1 MIGKEMISI
10 HIRSWHM
17 RDFPGGPMVKN
28 PPSDAATQIGVL
40 RYLIGEQRSHTL
52 HMKVKGKVAQ

>member
-17 RDFPGGPMVKN
+17 RDFPGGPVVMN
-28 PPSDAATQIGVL
+28 PPSDAATQIGVI
-40 RYLIGEQRSHTL
+40 RYLTGEQRSHTL